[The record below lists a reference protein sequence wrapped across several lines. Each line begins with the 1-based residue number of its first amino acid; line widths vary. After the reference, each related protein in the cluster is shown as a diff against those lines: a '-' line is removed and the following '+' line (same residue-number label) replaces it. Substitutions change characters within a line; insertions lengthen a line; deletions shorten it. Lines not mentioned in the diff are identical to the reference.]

1 MSADYNYPL
10 DTEHW
15 STEEIIDVVNLY
27 NLVEKANESG
37 VKREDLMVAYTRFK
51 QIVPSKSEEKTLG
64 AEFEQQ
70 SGYSL
75 YKTIKAARDAS
86 DGDIVKV

>member
-15 STEEIIDVVNLY
+15 TTEEVIDVVNFYHLI
-27 NLVEKANESG
+27 EKANEDG
-37 VKREDLMVAYTRFK
+37 VKKEDLMLSYNRFK

-64 AEFEQQ
+64 AEFERQ
-70 SGYSL
+70 SGYSI
-75 YKTIKAARDAS
+75 YKTVKLARNAS